1 MKGIIL
7 AGGSGTRLYPMT
19 QVVSKQLQPLYDK
32 PMIFYPMSL
41 LMLSDISEILIIS
54 TVRDTPY
61 FEKLLGNG
69 EELGLKIQYKAQT
82 APNGLPEA
90 FILGADFIGNDDV
103 TLMLGDNLFYGDIDF
118 LRSAI
123 RDQKARSDQNRARI
137 FAYYVENPSSYG
149 VVEFEKDTRKILSI
163 EEKPVKPK
171 SHYAI
176 PGVYVFSNDCVQ
188 RSKALKPSA
197 RGELEIID
205 LIKSYWHDD
214 KLALQLIGRGVSW
227 LDTGTPDALL
237 SASLMISQIQSRQG
251 LKVACLQEIALRRGL
266 INEQQYIKAVE
277 LVPSSPYRDYLL
289 QVLEDYK

>member
-32 PMIFYPMSL
+32 PMIFYPLSL
-41 LMLSDISEILIIS
+41 LMLSDVSEILIIS

-61 FEKLLGNG
+61 FEQLLGTG
-69 EELGLKIQYKAQT
+69 EELGLNIKYKVQN
-82 APNGLPEA
+82 APNGLAEA
-90 FILGADFIGNDDV
+90 FILGEEFIGNDDV

-118 LRSAI
+118 LRTTLTE
-123 RDQKARSDQNRARI
+123 QKEHKDGKNARI
-137 FAYYVENPSSYG
+137 FAYYVEDPSSYG
-149 VVEFEKDTRKILSI
+149 VVEFEKETRKILSI

-171 SHYAI
+171 SHYAV
-176 PGVYVFSNDCVQ
+176 PGVYVFGSDCVK
-188 RSKALKPSA
+188 RAKELKPSK

-205 LIKSYWHDD
+205 LIKSYWNDD
-214 KLALQLIGRGVSW
+214 QLALQIIGRGVSW
-227 LDTGTPDALL
+227 LDTGTPDQLL
-237 SASLMISQIQSRQG
+237 AASQMIQQIQHRQG

-266 INEQQYIKAVE
+266 ITEQQYMRAVE
-277 LVPSSPYRDYLL
+277 LVPPSPYRQYLL